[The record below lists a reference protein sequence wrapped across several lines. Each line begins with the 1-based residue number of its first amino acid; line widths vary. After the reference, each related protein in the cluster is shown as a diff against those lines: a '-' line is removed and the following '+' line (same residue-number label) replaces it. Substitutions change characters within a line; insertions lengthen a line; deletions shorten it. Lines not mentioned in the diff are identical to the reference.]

1 MIKKHKER
9 SFPILPI
16 VSFILFVIVRMYTL
30 YKYKERLKRIRL
42 IQMGGILLPFIAAT
56 GVATGLIME
65 ETRITGEINY
75 MWIRTIVSYLI
86 ILIVLVGTI
95 IPMNRIIA
103 NLFKK

>member
-1 MIKKHKER
+1 
-9 SFPILPI
+9 
-16 VSFILFVIVRMYTL
+16 MYTL
-30 YKYKERLKRIRL
+30 YKYKEGLKRIRL

-95 IPMNRIIA
+95 IPMIRIIA
-103 NLFKK
+103 NLFTIINSFQFFSFLIYYIQYTKYDIY